1 MTDTPTTPAASL
13 PHTAAPRTT
22 KPAQTTGSQ
31 TLDRGLRA
39 LEVLADASTPLSIAE
54 LADALGI
61 HRSNAYRLLRTLE
74 ERRFVVRD
82 DGGLIRLGPRIAAL
96 AHGVAPDLHSA
107 ATPALTMLAHD
118 LGMTAF
124 LTVLDG
130 EHIITLASIEPAN
143 VDASIARNPGV
154 RHPWDRGAPARAIES
169 SLSAAERTSAFGDPE
184 FHEAALDARR
194 LGYALSSSE
203 VIDGVTSVAVPLRI
217 TGEPPAA
224 IAIVHFRRPDPL
236 SEVVSRLKQ
245 AARDITANY
254 R

>member
-1 MTDTPTTPAASL
+1 MNASPAPTTA
-13 PHTAAPRTT
+13 
-22 KPAQTTGSQ
+22 GSQ

-39 LEVLADASTPLSIAE
+39 LEVLADASAPLSIAE
-54 LADALGI
+54 LSAALEI

-82 DGGLIRLGPRIAAL
+82 DAGLIRLGPRIAAL
-96 AHGVAPDLHSA
+96 AHGVAPELHLA
-107 ATPALTMLAHD
+107 ATPALTELAQD

-169 SLSAAERTSAFGDPE
+169 SLSPAERAAAFGEPA
-184 FHEAALDARR
+184 HSEAALEARR
-194 LGYALSSSE
+194 LGYAISSSE

-217 TGEPPAA
+217 SGESPAA

-236 SEVVSRLKQ
+236 TNVVTRLQQ
-245 AARDITANY
+245 AARDIAANY